1 MFDYCTNGEAKA
13 AKALI
18 QRILDEG
25 YMLSVN
31 DSSEGDGEWT
41 VVMSIDFDKICNAL
55 NSTEG
60 DTLKVRALDGV
71 NAGLIYLIWGNDP
84 DGSELIAD
92 YTANPTIESLCEA

>member
-18 QRILDEG
+18 QLILDEG
-25 YMLSVN
+25 YLVSVC
-31 DSSEGDGEWT
+31 DSVYGEGEWT
-41 VVMSIDFDKICNAL
+41 VKRSNSFQDICDAL

-60 DTLKVRALDGV
+60 DTLAIRDKDGK
-71 NAGLIYLIWGNDP
+71 GIGTIMLIWGNDP

-92 YTANPTIESLCEA
+92 YTANPIIESLCEA